1 MTAATGS
8 GVTEHPGNS
17 SANLLSVEWIGNVIQ
32 VLDQKFFCQ
41 TCCIAGVMYKLQDHV
56 LL

>member
-32 VLDQKFFCQ
+32 VLDQKFF
-41 TCCIAGVMYKLQDHV
+41 VRHVV